1 MNVAPCKD
9 CPKRAI
15 TCHSVCPLYKQ
26 WKTERKEAEKAMF
39 EARSRS
45 YDCENR
51 QEKRRWR

>member
-1 MNVAPCKD
+1 MNQAPCKD

-26 WKTERKEAEKAMF
+26 WKTERKEAEKVIF